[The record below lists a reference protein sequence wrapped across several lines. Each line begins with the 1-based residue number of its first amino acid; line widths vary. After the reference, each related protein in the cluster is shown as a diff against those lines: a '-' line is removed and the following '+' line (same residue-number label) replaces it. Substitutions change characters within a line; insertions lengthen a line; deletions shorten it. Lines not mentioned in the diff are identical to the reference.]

1 MRKFIITSTMKNG
14 DKWVTNRDTKKE
26 MSEVIQCILKDK
38 DIIKIITYKKYL
50 LASSSL
56 KLILKKAFLFK
67 NIFFGFA

>member
-38 DIIKIITYKKYL
+38 DIIKFSVEEKI
-50 LASSSL
+50 
-56 KLILKKAFLFK
+56 
-67 NIFFGFA
+67 